1 MYLSKVENWKRHIVL
16 FLFVLFFSITE
27 KAMAG
32 NCIDVVSHAIEKN
45 DVANLTSSIE
55 GNVVLSLPG
64 AQANYSSAQAEMLLS
79 DFFRKM
85 DVKHVTLHR
94 RGETNLVQYAIGEI
108 TTTKGNFKLY
118 ISVKK
123 TEGQCIL
130 KELRIE
136 K

>member
-1 MYLSKVENWKRHIVL
+1 MEHWKRHIVL
-16 FLFVLFFSITE
+16 FIFVLFFSITE

-32 NCIDVVSHAIEKN
+32 NCIDIISQAIEKK
-45 DVANLTSSIE
+45 DVSNLTSSIE

-85 DVKHVTLHR
+85 DVKQVTLHR
-94 RGETNLVQYAIGEI
+94 RGETSLVQYAIGEVS
-108 TTTKGNFKLY
+108 TTKGNFKLY

-123 TEGQCIL
+123 ADGQCIL